1 MRPTR
6 LVLALT
12 AVLALGACESSKD
25 KAERYYQSAMTLLEA
40 GDIDRATV
48 ELRNVF
54 RYDGAHYA
62 ARKQLADLLIQRGN
76 AREGYSQLLRLAEQY
91 PQDAA
96 VRRQLADMAITL
108 GNWDEAERH
117 GREAE
122 RLEPGNPE
130 LDTILLALDY
140 RKAALARDTA
150 AQADV
155 IQRART
161 QLTDDPGN
169 VMLLRLL
176 ASYYVENQQQAD
188 ALEMA
193 DALIAAEPDSIE
205 PAMLKL
211 GLLGREDDDAATE
224 AHLNWMIGHFPGDTQ
239 VMATQAAWYV
249 AKNRLDDAEQIW
261 RHMAD
266 QAEDGSDAS
275 MGLIQFMERYH
286 GSEAALAETERLSQA
301 AQDDAG
307 RQIYDS
313 MRAYYMFNLGQRDA
327 SIELLRSTLN
337 NAQPSAQTN
346 RLRAMLA
353 GMLLNQGQTEEAD
366 RLVQEVLDADST
378 NIFALRVKAES
389 LMNNGRANEAIIE
402 LRRALDQAPR
412 DLDTLNLLA
421 TAYERAGNRQLMGE
435 TLASAVDISAAA
447 PETSVRYAAF
457 LIQDNRRAAART
469 VIDDA
474 LRNTPSDT
482 ALLTTAG
489 RMAVEDQAWGR
500 VTEIAAQ
507 LEAVQNNAAAQ
518 AAASALRSEAMLR
531 QGRVD
536 EGLALLQ
543 QRADEG
549 QGNRAAVLSLIRAR
563 VMAGQHAEA
572 RGYLDGLLAETPDDA
587 ELQLINSGLL
597 LSEGKLAE
605 AEQVLRDVIAANPQ
619 APGPVQLLYGQLV
632 AQERADD
639 ANAVLTDALSR
650 MPDDARLNMI
660 HASVLERDGQIDGA
674 LAIYEKLYAANPA
687 DTVLANNVASLLATW
702 RRDPESLARAT
713 AAAQR
718 LRGTTVPPFQDT
730 YGWIAYLNNNA
741 EEGLP
746 YLERAVQGLP
756 EDPLV
761 RFHLGM
767 TQARLGQNEAARA
780 SLTTALELA
789 GDQELPQMAEAREML
804 ATLDGT
810 ADGQAAPAGQ

>member
-1 MRPTR
+1 MA
-6 LVLALT
+6 LA
-12 AVLALGACESSKD
+12 ACESSKD
-25 KAERYYQSAMTLLEA
+25 KAERYYQSAMALLEA
-40 GDIDRATV
+40 GDLDRAAV

-62 ARKQLADLLIQRGN
+62 ARKQLADVLIQRGD
-76 AREGYSQLLRLAEQY
+76 ARGGYSQLLRLAEQY
-91 PQDAA
+91 PQDA
-96 VRRQLADMAITL
+96 VIRRQLADMAITL

-130 LDTILLALDY
+130 LETIILALDY
-140 RKAALARDTA
+140 RRAALARDNA
-150 AQADV
+150 ALAEV
-155 IQRART
+155 VERVRAK
-161 QLTDDPGN
+161 LADDPAN
-169 VMLLRLL
+169 LTLLRLL
-176 ASYYVENQQQAD
+176 ASYYVENDQQAE

-193 DALIAAEPDSIE
+193 DALIAAEPESLE

-211 GLLGREDDDAATE
+211 GLLSRGDDDVATE
-224 AHLNWMIGHFPGDTQ
+224 AHLQWMIGHFPDNTQ

-249 AKNRLDDAEQIW
+249 SKNQLDQAEQVW
-261 RHMAD
+261 RRMAD
-266 QAEDGSDAS
+266 EGEDGSDAS
-275 MGLIQFMERYH
+275 MGLIEFMERYR
-286 GSEAALAETERLSQA
+286 GTQAALTEAERLSSNA
-301 AQDDAG
+301 TDETA
-307 RQIYDS
+307 RQLYDS
-313 MRAYYMFNLGQRDA
+313 MRAYYMFNLGQRDEA
-327 SIELLRSTLN
+327 TELLRTTLTN
-337 NAQPSAQTN
+337 TQPSPQSN

-366 RLVQEVLDADST
+366 RLVQEVLEADAT

-389 LMNNGRANEAIIE
+389 LMNNGRANEAITE

-435 TLASAVDISAAA
+435 TLASAVDISTAA
-447 PETSVRYAAF
+447 PETSLRYAAF

-469 VIDDA
+469 VIEDA
-474 LRNTPSDT
+474 LRNNPSNV

-489 RMAVEDQAWGR
+489 RMAVEDQAWAR

-507 LEAVQNNAAAQ
+507 LEAIQADVAAQ
-518 AAASALRSEAMLR
+518 SAASALRSEAMLR

-536 EGLALLQ
+536 EGLALMQ

-563 VMAGQHAEA
+563 VMAGQTTEA
-572 RGYLDGLLAETPDDA
+572 RSYLDGLLAETPDDA

-597 LSEGKLAE
+597 LSEGKPAE

-619 APGPVQLLYGQLV
+619 APGPVQLLYGQLI
-632 AQERADD
+632 AQGRTDD
-639 ANAVLTDALSR
+639 ANSLLTEALSR
-650 MPDDARLNMI
+650 MPEDARLNMI
-660 HASVLERDGQIDGA
+660 HASVLERDGQVDDA
-674 LAIYEKLYAANPA
+674 LAIYERLYAANPA

-746 YLERAVQGLP
+746 YLERAVEGLP
-756 EDPLV
+756 QDPLV

-767 TQARLGQNEAARA
+767 TQARLGQTEAARA

-789 GDQELPQMAEAREML
+789 GDRDLPQMAEAREAL
-804 ATLDGT
+804 AVLDGT
-810 ADGQAAPAGQ
+810 DGAQTETDATDSEAGQ